1 MNYLK
6 YFILIL
12 IIGLVPLITCQN
24 RQEDLPV
31 NLSHALHLVDS
42 LKVENNTFA
51 YIRIYAD
58 YPDYEPVKDPDE
70 GIACVDDVGR
80 FMEVLQIAIM
90 NYNRRDLLPLL
101 RRMTRFI
108 LYMEEEGKWYNFIY
122 ENGEINKAHI
132 NSKLDFSFWAVR
144 ALRGLAAS
152 YIVLKEMDANSP
164 LLNMVKQAIV
174 RAEKHYQGNAL
185 KSGEKPIYLLK
196 NAPDM
201 TSELLLALIKLHNT
215 GDFNYYPEINKISRS
230 LMDQQF
236 INPESALNG
245 MYFCWKNIWHS
256 WGNNQALALLRAY
269 QITKDDRILTSL
281 NKWANNFIE
290 FIIENNFPA
299 EVKIKDGNN
308 YSLAT
313 YPQIA
318 YGITSMYRAMQELYK
333 LTGQEKHKARAGR
346 IFAWFQGKNIANV
359 QMYGPQTGR
368 CYDGINKNEVNKN
381 SGAESTIECLLAILA
396 RGKF

>member
-6 YFILIL
+6 YFTLIS
-12 IIGLVPLITCQN
+12 IIGLVFLGTCQN
-24 RQEDLPV
+24 RKEDLPV

-42 LKVENNTFA
+42 LRIDNSTFA

-80 FMEVLQIAIM
+80 FLEVLQIAIL

-101 RRMTRFI
+101 RKMTRFI
-108 LYMEEEGKWYNFIY
+108 LYMEKNGRWYNFIY
-122 ENGEINKAHI
+122 ENGEINKSHI

-144 ALRGLAAS
+144 AMRGLAAS
-152 YIVLKEMDANSP
+152 YLVLEELDPNSP
-164 LLNMVKQAIV
+164 LFNMVKQAID
-174 RAEKHYQGNAL
+174 RAEKNYQGNSL
-185 KSGEKPIYLLK
+185 RTEEKPVYLLK

-215 GDFNYYPEINKISRS
+215 GDFTYYPEIRNISRS
-230 LMDQQF
+230 LMEKQF

-256 WGNNQALALLRAY
+256 WGNNQALALLKSYA
-269 QITKDDRILTSL
+269 ITRDDQLLTSV
-281 NKWANNFIE
+281 NKWSDDFIE
-290 FIIENNFPA
+290 FVIENNFPA
-299 EVKIKDGNN
+299 EIKIEDKKE
-308 YSLAT
+308 YQLET

-333 LTGQEKHKARAGR
+333 LTGQEKNKARAER

-359 QMYGPQTGR
+359 MMYDPQTGR

>member
-6 YFILIL
+6 YFLLIS
-12 IIGLVPLITCQN
+12 IIGLILLINCQN

-31 NLSHALHLVDS
+31 NLAHALHLVDS

-58 YPDYEPVKDPDE
+58 HPDYEPVKDPDE

-80 FMEVLQIAIM
+80 FMEVLQIAIL

-101 RRMTRFI
+101 RKMIRFI
-108 LYMEEEGKWYNFIY
+108 LYMEENGRWYNFIY
-122 ENGEINKAHI
+122 ENGEINKSHI

-144 ALRGLAAS
+144 AMRGLAAS
-152 YIVLKEMDANSP
+152 YLVLEELDPNSP
-164 LLNMVKQAIV
+164 LFNMVKQAIA
-174 RAEKHYQGNAL
+174 RAEKNYQGNSL
-185 KSGEKPIYLLK
+185 RTEEKPVYLLK

-215 GDFNYYPEINKISRS
+215 GDFNYYPEIRNISRS
-230 LMDQQF
+230 LMKEQF

-245 MYFCWKNIWHS
+245 MYFCWKNIWHA
-256 WGNNQALALLRAY
+256 WGNNQALALLKSYA
-269 QITKDDRILTSL
+269 ITRDDQLLTSV
-281 NKWANNFIE
+281 NKWSDDFIE
-290 FIIENNFPA
+290 FVIEKNFPA
-299 EVKIKDGNN
+299 EIKIEDKKE
-308 YSLAT
+308 YQLEM

-333 LTGQEKHKARAGR
+333 LTEQEKHKARAER
-346 IFAWFQGKNIANV
+346 IFAWFQGTNIANV
-359 QMYGPQTGR
+359 QMYDPQTGR
-368 CYDGINKNEVNKN
+368 CYDGINKNKVNKN
-381 SGAESTIECLLAILA
+381 SGAESTVECLLAILA